1 MRLGLLVMDEDPVT
15 AVAVARQAEAAG
27 FDSVWSIDYYNRH
40 SLTRAAMFAAS
51 TDALRIGTSITPAF
65 SASALAVASA
75 AADVQRFAGG
85 RFTLGLGTSTRRM
98 NQDWYG
104 AVLEHP
110 APRFAERIDLVRRL
124 LAHPGGPF
132 AFEGRF
138 DRVALAH
145 FDREVAVPPVRIF
158 GAAVSPIMTKYV
170 GTCADGFVGH
180 PIASAG
186 YLASCARPRLDEGAA
201 AAGRSG
207 DDVTVVSQII
217 VAIDDD
223 RAAARRRAALQVGF
237 YSTVKGYDA
246 LFADLPE
253 PPDRTAIR
261 EAFRARDLD
270 GLVRATGPLV
280 EDRAVFGTLDDVEAQ
295 LKRYED
301 VVDLALF
308 YSPHYGLSE
317 AEVRENE
324 SAILRLTGR
333 SA

>member
-1 MRLGLLVMDEDPVT
+1 MQLGLLVMDENPAT
-15 AVAVARQAEAAG
+15 AVAVAQRAEAAG

-51 TDALRIGTSITPAF
+51 TDALRVGTSITPAF
-65 SASALAVASA
+65 SASALAVAAA
-75 AADVQRFAGG
+75 AADIQRFAGG

-98 NQDWYG
+98 NEDWYG
-104 AVLEHP
+104 SALEHP
-110 APRFAERIDLVRRL
+110 APRFAERIELIRRL

-138 DRVALAH
+138 DRVKLAH

-170 GTCADGFVGH
+170 GGIADGFVGH

-186 YLASCARPRLDEGAA
+186 YLTSCVKPRLEVGAA
-201 AAGRSG
+201 SAGRSG
-207 DDVTVVSQII
+207 DDITIVSQII

-253 PPDRTAIR
+253 QPDRSAIR
-261 EAFRARDLD
+261 DAFRARDLD
-270 GLVRATGPLV
+270 GLVRATEALV
-280 EDRAVFGTLDDVEAQ
+280 DDRAVFGPLDDVEAQ

-308 YSPHYGLSE
+308 YSPHYGLSDE
-317 AEVRENE
+317 EVHDNE
-324 SAILRLTGR
+324 TAILRLTGR
-333 SA
+333 SG